1 MDLIAKTVALAKR
14 IDLAQNSAVLA
25 ATLQSCASLSNLLR
39 HAIRTTFRVLKHE
52 PTWKD
57 MPDAEKSR
65 RRGAVEQFYLS
76 RVTVDDLDWSTCPDN
91 VFIDGPLKD

>member
-1 MDLIAKTVALAKR
+1 MR
-14 IDLAQNSAVLA
+14 N
-25 ATLQSCASLSNLLR
+25 SLSNLLR

-76 RVTVDDLDWSTCPDN
+76 RVTVDDLDWSTCPEN
-91 VFIDGPLKD
+91 VFIDGPLKGLSLAVYRLVFTRAAR